1 MRMPAEV
8 SKLRTDGHLGGIV
21 RDFAAEQLALARR
34 LLKEKHPSFENSRQP
49 QAPQPVRDWS
59 PCRNRES

>member
-8 SKLRTDGHLGGIV
+8 SKLRTDGHLGGII

-34 LLKEKHPSFENSRQP
+34 LLKEEHPSFENSR
-49 QAPQPVRDWS
+49 
-59 PCRNRES
+59 